1 MSTKEL
7 IQQEID
13 KLDES
18 RLSEL
23 YEVVKRLQEPK
34 INPENPKRSFM
45 ERLGDI
51 SISAP
56 RDFSE
61 NLDLYL
67 SGAKQVE
74 DVH

>member
-1 MSTKEL
+1 MSTKDL

-34 INPENPKRSFM
+34 VTPAKPQRSFM

-51 SISAP
+51 SISGP
-56 RDFSE
+56 RDFSG
-61 NLDLYL
+61 D
-67 SGAKQVE
+67 
-74 DVH
+74 

>member
-18 RLSEL
+18 RLPEL